1 MSRTVASWEE
11 GKPGPVREYA
21 LSGTPCAAV
30 MRHGV
35 QVVDCE
41 LSRRYTLDKS
51 SIGYGCESFVG
62 SAIVNRGGTK
72 IGQICV
78 FGTQPLQ
85 DTEMASALV
94 SLAAV
99 RVSAELEH

>member
-21 LSGTPCAAV
+21 LSGTPCEAV
-30 MRHGV
+30 MRHGI

-41 LSRRYTLDKS
+41 LGRRYTLDQS

-62 SAIVNRGGTK
+62 SAIVNREGVK
-72 IGQICV
+72 ICLLY
-78 FGTQPLQ
+78 TS
-85 DTEMASALV
+85 D
-94 SLAAV
+94 AADDLYTV
-99 RVSAELEH
+99 